1 MTEFV
6 KGPKAMVSELQ
17 GTLDDLSC
25 ASVADLRAK
34 FSAWPRIAEAMVKY
48 YGSASEAEKPSL
60 GTALLARGIGLK
72 VAIFSRS
79 LRDAVAAGVE
89 LKIREESGE
98 LSPSSDNK

>member
-1 MTEFV
+1 
-6 KGPKAMVSELQ
+6 MVSELQ

-34 FSAWPRIAEAMVKY
+34 FSAWPRIAEAMVEY
-48 YGSASEAEKPSL
+48 YGSEPGSDSKPSL

-79 LRDAVAAGVE
+79 LRDAFAAGVE
-89 LKIREESGE
+89 LKIRAESGE
-98 LSPSSDNK
+98 LLPSSDNK